1 MEMASLIFTEIP
13 NLTSPYLIIGLSGWT
28 DAGLVASRSTRY
40 LVKKLGMVKFA
51 TIEPDEFYNF
61 NIERPTTVIKGGL
74 IEEFNFASNDLYY
87 SLGRERGESIDLVV
101 LTGSEPHLR
110 WAKYSKE
117 IVDLAVKLGVKF
129 CYALGG
135 LLDRVPHTRPPLI
148 SAVVND
154 VSLPPLLTRKNLK
167 MIEYEGPASFYTYLL
182 TQLRRQGIF
191 GVSLWGHVP
200 QYIAYADANTSLH
213 LLRRLSDLLSTKF
226 DLTELE
232 REAHRLR
239 ETLDKEVAQ
248 DPTLTSLVRSL
259 ELEYDM
265 RSGPSYIG

>member
-1 MEMASLIFTEIP
+1 MASLTFTELP
-13 NLTSPYLIIGLSGWT
+13 PLTSPYLIIGLSGWT
-28 DAGLVASRSTRY
+28 DAGLVASRSTSY
-40 LVKKLGMVKFA
+40 LVKKLGMIKFA

-61 NIERPTTVIKGGL
+61 NLERPTTVIKGGM
-74 IEEFNFASNDLYY
+74 IEEFNFKSNDLYY
-87 SLGRERGESIDLVV
+87 SLGRERGEEADLIV

-110 WAKYSKE
+110 WAKYGKE
-117 IVDLAVKLGVKF
+117 IIDLSVKLGVKF

-154 VSLPPLLTRKNLK
+154 ASLSKLLSSKNIK
-167 MIEYEGPASFYTYLL
+167 MIDYEGPASFYTYLL
-182 TQLRRQGIF
+182 TQLRRQGIL
-191 GVSLWGHVP
+191 GASLWGHVP
-200 QYIAYADANTSLH
+200 QYIAYADANTALH
-213 LLRRLSDLLSTKF
+213 LLRRLSDLLNTKF
-226 DLTELE
+226 DLSDLE
-232 REAHRLR
+232 REAKRLR

>member
-1 MEMASLIFTEIP
+1 MVSSLTFTEIP

-51 TIEPDEFYNF
+51 SIEPDEFYNF
-61 NIERPTTVIKGGL
+61 NIERPTTVIKAGV
-74 IEEFNFASNDLYY
+74 IEEFNFVSNELYY
-87 SLGRERGESIDLVV
+87 SIGKDRGEEVDLIV
-101 LTGSEPHLR
+101 LTGVEPHLK

-117 IVDLAVKLGVKF
+117 IIDLSVKFGVKF

-154 VSLPPLLTRKNLK
+154 ASLSPLLTRKNLK
-167 MIEYEGPASFYTYLL
+167 MIDYEGPASFYTYLL
-182 TQLRRQGIF
+182 TRLRTQGIF

-226 DLTELE
+226 DLTDLE
-232 REAHRLR
+232 REAKRLR